1 MSHYLVTRPLVSVEA
16 LEHTLMAIVA
26 AANKRKAKA
35 NVVVVVVVVDA
46 VCELRVRGPEPPA
59 LEWSRRTLRLQQKF
73 GQW

>member
-46 VCELRVRGPEPPA
+46 VRELCG
-59 LEWSRRTLRLQQKF
+59 
-73 GQW
+73 